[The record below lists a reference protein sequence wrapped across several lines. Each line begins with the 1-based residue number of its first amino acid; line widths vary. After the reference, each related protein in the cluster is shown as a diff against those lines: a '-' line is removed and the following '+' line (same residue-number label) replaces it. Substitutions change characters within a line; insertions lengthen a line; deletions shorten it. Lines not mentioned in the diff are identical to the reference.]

1 MRQGSVQPLSVTT
14 GLYGRPELGT
24 KGAMVSGL
32 DWYTG
37 SGSAAIAT
45 RLTLAAA
52 TAPPAMPAN
61 RKKSLLEF
69 MLVSLTGSV
78 ACTSFGSGC
87 ATDPVKETNMNT
99 RRDFFRFA

>member
-1 MRQGSVQPLSVTT
+1 MSASPCF
-14 GLYGRPELGT
+14 LGVDVGT
-24 KGAMVSGL
+24 SGAMVSAL
-32 DWYTG
+32 VWYTG

-69 MLVSLTGSV
+69 MLGSLRGSV
-78 ACTSFGSGC
+78 ACTGFGSGC
-87 ATDPVKETNMNT
+87 ATA
-99 RRDFFRFA
+99 RDASAGRLAYEGGLEGCVG